1 MQRDQNNRVSWDL
14 KVLRLKCRIDKYL
27 QGITG
32 KRKTEYVWDR
42 IPFYKQMWQNAAARL
57 SAQFVELAEGI
68 WEIRNENRSTYINI
82 HKVQLDD
89 PVIYSLAGNKPF
101 CYTLMEKNG
110 IPVPKHTTFTLN
122 EFYKAA
128 YFIKENSGYYVVKP
142 AMGTGAGIG
151 VTTHLKSLRECR
163 HAAALASLYSNEI
176 LLESLVPGE
185 CYRLLVLNGKMI
197 HAVRRRGIRAK
208 GDGRSTLWQLIE
220 KENELRKN
228 VKAHNGRHLIGKDR
242 DLEATLLSQGFSIDS
257 VAESGHN
264 FLIKSFDCP
273 STENVEVRTI
283 YDEVVT
289 DLICP
294 EMSRASELVA
304 GLLNSRFA
312 GIDVITLDPNL
323 PLQVTGGVVN
333 EINTNPGLHHHY
345 LPYREGEDPAVS
357 VLKQLLQIS

>member
-1 MQRDQNNRVSWDL
+1 MQRDHNNKVSWDL
-14 KVLRLKCRIDKYL
+14 KVFRLKSRIDKHL
-27 QGITG
+27 QQIMGR
-32 KRKTEYVWDR
+32 RKTEYVWDR
-42 IPFYKQMWQNAAARL
+42 IPFYKQMWQNAAL
-57 SAQFVELAEGI
+57 KISAQFIELAEGI
-68 WEIRNENRSTYINI
+68 WEIQNKDRSTFINI

-89 PVIYSLAGNKPF
+89 PVISSLAGNKPF
-101 CYTLMEKNG
+101 CYTLMKKNG
-110 IPVPKHTTFTLN
+110 IPVPKHITFTLN
-122 EFYKAA
+122 EFYKAEQ
-128 YFIKENSGYYVVKP
+128 FIKENRGYYVVKP
-142 AMGTGAGIG
+142 AIGTGAGIG
-151 VTTHLKSLRECR
+151 VTTHLKSPRECR
-163 HAAALASLYSNEI
+163 QAAALASLYSNEI

-220 KENELRKN
+220 KENALRKN
-228 VKAHNGRHLIGKDR
+228 VKGSNGRYLIGKDR
-242 DLEATLLSQGFSIDS
+242 DLKATLPSQGFSIDS
-257 VAESGHN
+257 VAEAGHN
-264 FLIKSFDCP
+264 VLIKSFDCP

-294 EMSRASELVA
+294 EISRVSELAA

-323 PLQVTGGVVN
+323 PLRVTGGIVN

-345 LPYREGEDPAVS
+345 LPYREGEDPVVS